1 MRMSPRHYQAQRVV
15 TWAPRLKSQNF
26 PSPLNFSFAKT
37 VSSGNGTG
45 WAELRGFAAADAA
58 IQARYL
64 CIEAADGDW
73 LIGFPAPEPRQF
85 QAEFSVTA
93 IFRVRIV
100 ASLVAATALKV
111 ARKTPPC
118 ICKRGRWNPAFL
130 ESAEGVT
137 QDLF

>member
-1 MRMSPRHYQAQRVV
+1 MNLLSA
-15 TWAPRLKSQNF
+15 T
-26 PSPLNFSFAKT
+26 T
-37 VSSGNGTG
+37 VSSGNGIG
-45 WAELRGFAAADAA
+45 CVGFSGFAAIKAA

-73 LIGFPAPEPRQF
+73 LIGFPGPEPRPF
-85 QAEFSVTA
+85 QAEFSVTPV
-93 IFRVRIV
+93 FRVRIV
-100 ASLVAATALKV
+100 DSLVAATALKV

-118 ICKRGRWNPAFL
+118 ICKRGRWNPVVL